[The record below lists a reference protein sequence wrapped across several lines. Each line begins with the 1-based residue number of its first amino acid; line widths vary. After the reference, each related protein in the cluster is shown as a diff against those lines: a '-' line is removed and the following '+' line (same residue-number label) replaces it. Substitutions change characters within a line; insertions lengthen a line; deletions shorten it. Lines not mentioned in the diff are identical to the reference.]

1 MAKKTTVHYSSTSQ
15 STVLAWLAL
24 AVSLLALVTALSNP
38 LTRQTIRES
47 KTTQRVEETS
57 ENQLEA
63 IQARLE
69 SLEPLIKAKKFDEA
83 QAELT
88 DIRADL
94 KVASMELSSEAQ
106 GQWQEL
112 DDELAVL
119 GEKLQNKTADAI
131 SSLQRSLGDLR
142 QLILSL

>member
-1 MAKKTTVHYSSTSQ
+1 MAKKTTVHHSSTSQ
-15 STVLAWLAL
+15 STILAWLAL

-38 LTRQTIRES
+38 MTRETIRES
-47 KTTQRVEETS
+47 KTTQKIEETS

-69 SLEPLIKAKKFDEA
+69 DLEPLIKAKKFDEA
-83 QAELT
+83 QKELT
-88 DIRADL
+88 EIRADL